1 MSLRNIVI
9 LVLAGFVL
17 LCAGLIVDSGFF
29 KTTHLSVSSNTT
41 SADLQARSRGAILL
55 QQTTDAQA
63 PLNSVEPNKPAVE
76 ATPQPPAPQA
86 PALAASGFSAEG
98 GAEQKV
104 VIGSTD
110 KATGFKY
117 ELELDS
123 RGAAI
128 RTATFSEYDTRTG
141 KTHEPLVFL
150 SPVHLANGRE
160 VLSMANRELI
170 LTQEKHQL
178 GLDRLSWKSL
188 GVETTADGSQTARFE
203 AVILDSADRP
213 LLKLTKT
220 YAVRRDNYLLD
231 CNLAVENL
239 SQLPE
244 GVRWNLA
251 GPVGVERE
259 DPRSDDRKI
268 VGGFR
273 DARGQILG
281 VRINIASFDA
291 HETFAE
297 KVLGNERQPNQ
308 EFLWAAGV
316 NKYFAGVLVPLPQDG
331 KTFCD
336 WITGK
341 RNEAGGRETML
352 RDKKG
357 LWPGLRRLFT
367 GKPDTEAIEKT
378 GRYGQYHSPD
388 GRAASGDENIG
399 IGLEIDY
406 ANLSPA
412 GEPQASRTYSFQL
425 YLGPKDKSLFDKTD
439 LYRRLGFV
447 QTIDFMACCCP
458 VWLVGPLAF
467 AILTLMKWMYFI
479 IPNYGVVI
487 IILVLLMR
495 LVLHP
500 VTRHGQVAMNKMG
513 KLGPRAEEIKKK
525 YGNNKAEM
533 NKKLM
538 ELYRE
543 QGASPIM
550 GFLPMFLQMPIW
562 IALWSAIYMSIDL
575 RGAAFLPFWIT
586 DLSAPDALV
595 SWPPFTIPLLGWTI
609 HSLNLLP
616 ILMGVAFYLQQK
628 IMPMQPAAAATNPQM
643 AQQQKIMTIMM
654 PLMFPLMLYN
664 GPAGVNLYIMASTF
678 GGVFEQYVIKKHI
691 REKEEQEAQGL
702 ISATSK
708 TGGKVKKKRP
718 KPFYRFR

>member
-1 MSLRNIVI
+1 MSVRTIFVLVI
-9 LVLAGFVL
+9 IGFVL
-17 LCAGLIVDSGFF
+17 LCGGLIVESG
-29 KTTHLSVSSNTT
+29 LSRAAHPTGRPAAAAAEQPSG
-41 SADLQARSRGAILL
+41 RRGITLL
-55 QQTTDAQA
+55 QQTTE
-63 PLNSVEPNKPAVE
+63 VPNPPAVE
-76 ATPQPPAPQA
+76 NTPAPA
-86 PALAASGFSAEG
+86 PPQLQPAGGEHYSAVGGPSGE
-98 GAEQKV
+98 V
-104 VIGSTD
+104 TLGSTD
-110 KATGFKY
+110 KTSGFKY
-117 ELELDS
+117 QLVLDS
-123 RGAAI
+123 MGAGI
-128 RTATFSEYDTRTG
+128 RTATFSEYDTRTS

-150 SPVHLANGRE
+150 SPARLASGRE

-170 LTQEKHQL
+170 LPQEKQQL

-188 GVETTADGSQTARFE
+188 GVEATADGSQTARFE

-220 YAVRRDNYLLD
+220 YTIRRDTYLLD

-239 SQLPE
+239 SPSPE

-273 DARGQILG
+273 DARGQILSA
-281 VRINIASFDA
+281 RINITSFDA
-291 HETFAE
+291 QQTFAE
-297 KVLGNERQPNQ
+297 KVLGDERQSNQ

-357 LWPGLRRLFT
+357 LGSYLRRLFT
-367 GKPDTEAIEKT
+367 GKSDTEIIEKT
-378 GRYGQYHSPD
+378 GRYGQHYNPD
-388 GRAASGDENIG
+388 GRAATGDENIG
-399 IGLEIDY
+399 VGLEVDY
-406 ANLSPA
+406 ANLGPA

-425 YLGPKDKSLFDKTD
+425 YLGPKDKSLFDKNA
-439 LYRRLGFV
+439 LYRSLGFV

-458 VWLVGPLAF
+458 VWVIGPLVL

-500 VTRHGQVAMNKMG
+500 VTRHSQIAMSKMS
-513 KLGPRAEEIKKK
+513 KLAPRAEEIKKK
-525 YGNNKAEM
+525 YAGNKAEM

-543 QGASPIM
+543 HGASPITGM
-550 GFLPMFLQMPIW
+550 LPMFLQMPIW

-575 RGAAFLPFWIT
+575 RGARFLPFWIT
-586 DLSAPDALV
+586 DLSAPDAILT
-595 SWPPFTIPLLGWTI
+595 WPPVTIPLLGWTI

-628 IMPMQPAAAATNPQM
+628 IMPMQQPSAATNPQM
-643 AQQQKIMTIMM
+643 AQQQKIMMIMM
-654 PLMFPLMLYN
+654 PLLFPLMLYN
-664 GPAGVNLYIMASTF
+664 GPSGVNLYIMASTF
-678 GGVFEQYVIKKHI
+678 GGAIEQYVIKKHI
-691 REKEEQEAQGL
+691 EEKEQQEAQGL

-708 TGGKVKKKRP
+708 TGGKVKKKKP
-718 KPFYRFR
+718 KPFFRFK